1 MIVPLQTNYT
11 ITSEYGYRTHPTTGE
26 YKKHTGIDISDG
38 KRSEVLAVGEGE
50 VVEAGTTNAWGNYVE
65 IKHEENGE
73 TLYSFYAH
81 LSQVNVEKGQKVKQ
95 GEVIGLEGGNPAE
108 DPNPGNSTG
117 RHLHFEIRT
126 SPEYG
131 ADVDP
136 NEYIKF

>member
-1 MIVPLQTNYT
+1 M
-11 ITSEYGYRTHPTTGE
+11 
-26 YKKHTGIDISDG
+26 
-38 KRSEVLAVGEGE
+38 
-50 VVEAGTTNAWGNYVE
+50 
-65 IKHEENGE
+65 
-73 TLYSFYAH
+73 YSFYAH